1 MTRRRPVKREEAPA
15 SPSLRWSTTLTS
27 DMDRVAKELV
37 GSSYYDTASRLDTL
51 TKRKLANTK
60 TSISFG
66 NEKVV
71 YVSDAMETQLAG
83 GMPAT
88 PAERAAQLARIKGMK
103 AALTLTN
110 FSLGDEAPVYSSV
123 NRDAMALS
131 NNFSG
136 AGRVKMNQ
144 EVMDAVKRS
153 SITFGNEA
161 IRYKSV
167 AHEAMEFQGG
177 GGSNEKDFQKL
188 KEDTVALTAA
198 LRKHNFSFGEEVIEY
213 VSDQTRGYGSVP
225 LGAYR
230 QRLGKLQYLASLC
243 LFIFSHK
250 LIFLCPPFRKNP
262 HPRRC
267 PAQDQGDNPGLQEL
281 PLLTGPR
288 QGAVRE
294 HPARGPA

>member
-1 MTRRRPVKREEAPA
+1 MTRRRPVQRGEAPA
-15 SPSLRWSTTLTS
+15 SPSQRWSTTLTA
-27 DMDRVAKELV
+27 DMERVAKELI
-37 GSSYYDTASRLDTL
+37 GSSYYDTASRLETL

-66 NEKVV
+66 NEKIV

-110 FSLGDEAPVYSSV
+110 FSLGDEAPMYSSV

-131 NNFSG
+131 NNFKG
-136 AGRVKMNQ
+136 AGRVKMAQ

-153 SITFGNEA
+153 SLHFGNEA

-167 AHEAMEFQGG
+167 AHEAMEFQSA
-177 GGSNEKDFQKL
+177 GGSNEKEFQKL

-198 LRKHNFSFGEEVIEY
+198 LRKHNFSFGEVSVGGFRSVSSTHTHTHTYTLSPPPFTLKEPIEY

-230 QRLGKLQYLASLC
+230 QRIGELHYNSLSYLSLHLC
-243 LFIFSHK
+243 KYPAHSSNPFFE
-250 LIFLCPPFRKNP
+250 FL
-262 HPRRC
+262 
-267 PAQDQGDNPGLQEL
+267 
-281 PLLTGPR
+281 
-288 QGAVRE
+288 
-294 HPARGPA
+294 